1 MEEQLRALQAKTMEA
16 LAQATHTAEVE
27 KLRVSV
33 LGRKGEL
40 TGILRGLGALPP
52 EERPI
57 VGQKVND
64 IRQAL
69 TAAMDEK
76 AKKLAEAEM
85 AARFE
90 QEEIDVTAPG
100 ERIHRG
106 TLHPLTHVLAQVR
119 DIFIGM
125 GFQVAEGPE
134 IELDHYNFEL
144 MNMPKDH
151 PARDMQDTFYINEET
166 VMRTHT
172 SPVQARVMLSQ
183 KPPIRMVCP
192 GRVFRSDDVD
202 ATHSP
207 VFHQMEGLVV
217 DKNINFGHLKGTLDT
232 FIKQFFG
239 PQTQTRFRPGY
250 FPFTEPSAEVDAT
263 CTACG
268 GKGCRI
274 CKGTGWIEILGCG
287 MVHPNVL
294 SQCGIDPQEYTGY
307 AFGVGIDR
315 LANIK
320 YNITDIRLLLEGDA
334 RFLKQF

>member
-1 MEEQLRALQAKTMEA
+1 MEEQLQALQKKTMEA
-16 LAQATHTAEVE
+16 LAQAVSTAEIE

-40 TGILRGLGALPP
+40 TGILRGLGTLPP
-52 EERPI
+52 AERPI
-57 VGQKVND
+57 AGQKVNVV
-64 IRQAL
+64 REAL

-76 AKKLAEAEM
+76 EAKLAEAEM
-85 AARFE
+85 QARFE
-90 QEEIDVTAPG
+90 EEAIDVTAPG
-100 ERIHRG
+100 EPLHRG
-106 TLHPLTHVLAQVR
+106 TLHPLTHVLMQVR

-125 GFQVAEGPE
+125 GFKVEEGPE

-144 MNMPKDH
+144 MNMPQDH
-151 PARDMQDTFYINEET
+151 PARDMQDTFYINADT

-172 SPVQARVMLSQ
+172 SPVQARTMLSQ

-217 DKNINFGHLKGTLDT
+217 DKDINFGNLKGTLDT

-294 SQCGIDPQEYTGY
+294 RQCGIDPQVYTGY

>member
-1 MEEQLRALQAKTMEA
+1 MEEQLRALQEKTMEA
-16 LAQATHTAEVE
+16 LDRAASTAEIE

-52 EERPI
+52 AERP
-57 VGQKVND
+57 VAGQKVNVV
-64 IRQAL
+64 REML
-69 TAAMDEK
+69 TVAMDEK
-76 AKKLAEAEM
+76 EAKLAEAEM
-85 AARFE
+85 QARFE
-90 QEEIDVTAPG
+90 EEAIDVTAPG
-100 ERIHRG
+100 ETLHRG
-106 TLHPLTHVLAQVR
+106 TLHPLTHVLTQVR

-125 GFQVAEGPE
+125 GFRVEEGPE

-144 MNMPKDH
+144 MNMPQDH
-151 PARDMQDTFYINEET
+151 PARDMQDTFYINAET

-172 SPVQARVMLSQ
+172 SPVQARTMLSS

-217 DKNINFGHLKGTLDT
+217 DKNINFGNLKGTLDT

-294 SQCGIDPQEYTGY
+294 RQCGIDPEEYTGY